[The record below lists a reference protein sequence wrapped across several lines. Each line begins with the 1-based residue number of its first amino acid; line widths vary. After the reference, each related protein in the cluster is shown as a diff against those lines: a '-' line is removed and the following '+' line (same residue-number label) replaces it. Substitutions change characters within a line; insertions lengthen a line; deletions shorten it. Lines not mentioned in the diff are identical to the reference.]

1 MLRVI
6 LLVAVGLWSGGV
18 QAETVVPLV
27 VGGQEIRFGVD
38 DHYVRA
44 SKKMPN
50 NFALASAG
58 LPPGNR
64 LVEMF
69 VAKADVK
76 RMLMGQPLE
85 NQYLQVQALRDA
97 ESTRFS
103 DADWQTLRP
112 ALIRQSGAINADA
125 YIKNM
130 QAGMGKRLSET
141 SGSDVTLKFGE
152 VGKPQLYGN
161 DPRSVRFTMLV
172 PIKGS
177 INGVQHSAQ
186 IECAGSITLLNK
198 KMVYIYAYESYR
210 EDDKDM
216 ASLRATL
223 DHVVDR
229 AESLNAPAVKG
240 VTR

>member
-1 MLRVI
+1 MLRVLF
-6 LLVAVGLWSGGV
+6 LLAVGLWSGDV
-18 QAETVVPLV
+18 FAEKVVPLT
-27 VGGQEIRFGVD
+27 VGGQVIRLGVD
-38 DHYVRA
+38 DRYVRA
-44 SKKMPN
+44 SKEIPN
-50 NFALASAG
+50 SFALASAG
-58 LPPGNR
+58 LPPTNR

-69 VAKADVK
+69 VARADVK
-76 RMLMGQPLE
+76 RMLMGQPIE
-85 NQYLQVQALRDA
+85 SQYLQVQALRDA

-112 ALIRQSGAINADA
+112 VLIQQSGAINADA

-141 SGSDVTLKFGE
+141 SGSDVTLKFGA

-172 PIKGS
+172 PINGS

-186 IECAGSITLLNK
+186 IACAGSITLLNQ
-198 KMVYIYAYESYR
+198 KMVYIYAYKLLR
-210 EDDKDM
+210 EGDKDW
-216 ASLRATL
+216 ASLRGTL

-229 AESLNAPAVKG
+229 AESLNAPASRDA
-240 VTR
+240 TH